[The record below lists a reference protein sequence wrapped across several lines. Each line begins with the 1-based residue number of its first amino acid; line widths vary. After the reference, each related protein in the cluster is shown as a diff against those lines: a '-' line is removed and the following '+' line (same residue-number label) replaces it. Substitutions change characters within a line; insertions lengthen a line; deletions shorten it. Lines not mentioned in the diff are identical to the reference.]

1 MEPSTTEVYFNSKSK
16 ENYLLSNFYGGVE
29 ANYMSHRFVNPEIK
43 RLFRDFET
51 CNKEKFIE
59 YLRILQ
65 PEKKPTNYWF
75 KNGEP
80 IRGILSKLVGNS
92 VKGGKAYAKRLEI
105 IRDLAGVDEVI
116 LSPSVSIEERNEL
129 MLSCLREKYTKKE
142 YRDLLLA
149 TGTSALHERPL
160 RGFKSEWT
168 YPGDDLLG
176 KLLMKVRDEIRII

>member
-29 ANYMSHRFVNPEIK
+29 ANYMSHRFMNPEIK
-43 RLFRDFET
+43 QLFRDFET
-51 CNKEKFIE
+51 CDSKKFFE

-105 IRDLAGVDEVI
+105 IKELAGIDEVI
-116 LSPSVSIEERNEL
+116 ISPSVSIEERNEL
-129 MLSCLREKYTKKE
+129 MLSCLREKYTRKE

-149 TGTSALHERPL
+149 TGTSILHEKPL

-176 KLLMKVRDEIRII
+176 RLLMQVRDEIRIL